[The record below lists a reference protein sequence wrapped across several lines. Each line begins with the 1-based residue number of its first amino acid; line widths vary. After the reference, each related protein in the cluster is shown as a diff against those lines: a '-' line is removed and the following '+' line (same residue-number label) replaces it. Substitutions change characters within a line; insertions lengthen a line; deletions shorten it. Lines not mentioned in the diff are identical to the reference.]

1 MLAGRMHR
9 NDSSTK
15 RGETMDKHLLMVFSE
30 PAEGKYDEYQE
41 FFGSTHLAEMANS
54 AGVTSAQMFTVVSP
68 DDAAD
73 LPTKYVA
80 VYQVEGD
87 IAEAQKA
94 IAAGASTRT
103 PLSSAV
109 NRRNLYWLTAITEEV
124 T

>member
-1 MLAGRMHR
+1 
-9 NDSSTK
+9 
-15 RGETMDKHLLMVFSE
+15 
-30 PAEGKYDEYQE
+30 
-41 FFGSTHLAEMANS
+41 
-54 AGVTSAQMFTVVSP
+54 MFTVVSP

-103 PLSSAV
+103 PLSPAV